1 MYAKTITLNI
11 SDVQDHRCLYN
22 SLNALRTID
31 VAFVIDRKTIL
42 NYEVQQKKT
51 LSFILD
57 LLKKFRN
64 HLRIVRI
71 LFNQIDKN
79 ANHSAFVILQDQDT
93 KFATNKK
100 FSHKYS
106 GSCDHSENSESKL
119 ILFVMKSNEK
129 KYSNCLC
136 EISYRYMK
144 CLYVQSRIKQLDRKS
159 DQSILKIIKI
169 KIAKVIDEIKITLD
183 RILKRDA
190 DIANKKKETRKS
202 NKSNKS
208 NNVSIENFESS
219 FH

>member
-1 MYAKTITLNI
+1 
-11 SDVQDHRCLYN
+11 
-22 SLNALRTID
+22 
-31 VAFVIDRKTIL
+31 
-42 NYEVQQKKT
+42 
-51 LSFILD
+51 
-57 LLKKFRN
+57 
-64 HLRIVRI
+64 
-71 LFNQIDKN
+71 
-79 ANHSAFVILQDQDT
+79 
-93 KFATNKK
+93 
-100 FSHKYS
+100 
-106 GSCDHSENSESKL
+106 
-119 ILFVMKSNEK
+119 MKSNEK